1 MNTQVIDLTSE
12 ESSSTQ
18 RLTSFEAST
27 EAAAVTPDTSGDAA
41 LAERLARKES
51 ARAKPNVDAPD
62 TSGDAALAAR
72 LAGQADRTAGDAAYA
87 ARLAARDA
95 RTEGDAA

>member
-27 EAAAVTPDTSGDAA
+27 EAAEG
-41 LAERLARKES
+41 
-51 ARAKPNVDAPD
+51 
-62 TSGDAALAAR
+62 
-72 LAGQADRTAGDAAYA
+72 AGQAAEQAAAVAEAHAASNAPWWRRYA
-87 ARLAARDA
+87 FSNRQNSGNPPGKCLCAIYK
-95 RTEGDAA
+95 